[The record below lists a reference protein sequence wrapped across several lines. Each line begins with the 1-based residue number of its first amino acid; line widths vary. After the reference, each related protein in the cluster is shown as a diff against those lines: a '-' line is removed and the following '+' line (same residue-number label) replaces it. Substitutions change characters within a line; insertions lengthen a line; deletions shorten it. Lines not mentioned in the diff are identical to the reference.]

1 MQYLT
6 NDDLTSLSNEPHE
19 KINMI
24 MAGMTALMDDTNQK
38 VSLLENQPWFERM
51 CNTVS
56 GKNKMTNAHKGL
68 SPLHRQT
75 LSKGSNLYYE
85 SLFVPVRNISV

>member
-6 NDDLTSLSNEPHE
+6 NEDLTSLSNEPHE

-56 GKNKMTNAHKGL
+56 GKNKMTLEEIAANRDKVNGYL
-68 SPLHRQT
+68 SEAI
-75 LSKGSNLYYE
+75 SALYD
-85 SLFVPVRNISV
+85 